1 MAKSPQENMHIS
13 TGSKGPKIVIKSN
26 DLIAKSTGSLQKNKV
41 SKFKDDR
48 TKEIIS

>member
-1 MAKSPQENMHIS
+1 MHIS
-13 TGSKGPKIVIKSN
+13 TGYKGPKIVIKSN
-26 DLIAKSTGSLQKNKV
+26 DLIAKGTGSLQKNKV

>member
-1 MAKSPQENMHIS
+1 MSKKKAW
-13 TGSKGPKIVIKSN
+13 SKGPKIVIKSTN